1 MMAQDQDTNTFLMNH
16 SIAELMWGRASF
28 IQSTTYSYGGGVGG
42 IESLGPQGFKLLL
55 SHNSLENDK
64 LPNVVSGVN
73 WMNDPVVILVKVPAF
88 STVGSLI
95 PKSKS
100 RLSYAITQRPV
111 SDSFFSSFLHSF
123 VSVSTILTID
133 STEILQ
139 PPCARMSITCLGA
152 LTDSR
157 KNP

>member
-1 MMAQDQDTNTFLMNH
+1 MSH

-42 IESLGPQGFKLLL
+42 VESLGPQGFKLLL

-73 WMNDPVVILVKVPAF
+73 WMNDPVVILAKVPAF
-88 STVGSLI
+88 STIGSLT
-95 PKSKS
+95 PKSKL

-111 SDSFFSSFLHSF
+111 SDSFFSSFLCSF
-123 VSVSTILTID
+123 VIAWTILTID
-133 STEILQ
+133 TTEILQ
-139 PPCARMSITCLGA
+139 LPCARMSITQSGA
-152 LTDSR
+152 LTDLR